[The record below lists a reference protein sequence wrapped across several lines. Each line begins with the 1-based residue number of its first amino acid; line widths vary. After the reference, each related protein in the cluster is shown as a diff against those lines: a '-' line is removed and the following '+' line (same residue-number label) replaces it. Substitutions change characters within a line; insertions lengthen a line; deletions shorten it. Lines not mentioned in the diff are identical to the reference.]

1 MSVEFTFAGSSLTVD
16 DCDEVLQAWSDE
28 RDEALFAEPCFVR
41 GQAQLI
47 GPGSIRGVLL
57 AHEDGQLQVRLSA
70 LASRADWR
78 MAYEVMGRLLAQG
91 KGVLKRED
99 GLALGKDDLT
109 PERADQDAVRDFCTS
124 TTALQASLGEDGSA
138 ELPIAAFSL
147 ILQKDEVPACADA
160 AQVGALEA
168 TLSPRVARY
177 AEAYPASTMV
187 LMNDVRLT
195 TWARI
200 PTLVGKAHLIAVEG
214 LDLPIPAERVRELL
228 GARVEEV
235 GRDLW
240 YLPGLDEAAD
250 ADLVASLRASGVD
263 LETFAAENR
272 ERIAA
277 DALEANDAQE
287 AREAAG
293 DTDLADPLSAMRQ
306 LASRLIEGMAAR
318 RSPEDVRRELIRDGV
333 PAETVDVVLMVLGRA
348 LQAFSAE
355 SPPEPTQVFEAL
367 VADGVPGPLAEAVLL
382 SLLEGASGEDDGDG
396 DGEHDHSGCGHEH

>member
-16 DCDEVLQAWSDE
+16 DCDDVLQAWSEE
-28 RDEALFAEPCFVR
+28 RDGALFADPCFVR
-41 GQAQLI
+41 GQAQLL

-57 AHEDGQLQVRLSA
+57 AHEDDQLQVRLSA

-78 MAYEVMGRLLAQG
+78 MAYEVMGRFLAQG

-99 GLALGKDDLT
+99 GVVLAASDLT
-109 PERADQDAVRDFCTS
+109 PERADQDAVRDFCVS
-124 TTALQASLGEDGSA
+124 TAALQTSLGEDGSA

-147 ILQKDEVPACADA
+147 VVQPGDVPACADA
-160 AQVGALEA
+160 AQVDALEA
-168 TLSPRVARY
+168 TLSTRVARY
-177 AEAYPASTMV
+177 AEAYPASVMV
-187 LMNDVRLT
+187 LTNDVRLT

-214 LDLPIPAERVRELL
+214 LEQPIPAERVHELL
-228 GARVEEV
+228 GARVEEA

-250 ADLVASLRASGVD
+250 AAVLASLRASGVD
-263 LETFAAENR
+263 LEAFAEANR
-272 ERIAA
+272 ARIAA
-277 DALEANDAQE
+277 DALEASDAAE

-293 DTDLADPLSAMRQ
+293 ETDLADPFSAMRT
-306 LASRLIEGMAAR
+306 LASRLIAGMAAR
-318 RSPEDVRRELIRDGV
+318 RSPEDVRRELIREGV

-367 VADGVPGPLAEAVLL
+367 VADGVPAPLAEAVLL
-382 SLLEGASGEDDGDG
+382 SLLEGASGEDEG
-396 DGEHDHSGCGHEH
+396 HDHSGCGHEH